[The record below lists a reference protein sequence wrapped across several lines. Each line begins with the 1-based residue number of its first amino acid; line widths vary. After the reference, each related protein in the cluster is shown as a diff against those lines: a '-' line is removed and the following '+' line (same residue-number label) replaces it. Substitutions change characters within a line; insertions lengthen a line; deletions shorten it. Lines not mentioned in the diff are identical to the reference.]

1 MLKASIDYALANR
14 REVFSAVGTQANIDP
29 SFFEWW
35 FDRTTEIPGM
45 FGEEHARAVTRAWE
59 IGQRFAM
66 IQRVP
71 DVGQL
76 TWEHTLRS

>member
-1 MLKASIDYALANR
+1 
-14 REVFSAVGTQANIDP
+14 
-29 SFFEWW
+29 
-35 FDRTTEIPGM
+35 M

-66 IQRVP
+66 IPRVP